1 MSLLWVADSFYVGS
15 HNVPATASWYIEK
28 FGLKQTQVELDAG
41 EGCVGL
47 TFTKELPT
55 PIVIGPVSSS
65 TDASTR
71 MLYTSGIE
79 KVRRLLGSRGVNF
92 GPVETDRQG
101 TRYFSVQDLE
111 GNAIEISEE
120 P

>member
-15 HNVPATASWYIEK
+15 HNVAAAASWYIEK
-28 FGLKQTQVELDAG
+28 FDLKQTQVELDEG

-65 TDASTR
+65 TVRHRKSQETA
-71 MLYTSGIE
+71 GISWCE
-79 KVRRLLGSRGVNF
+79 LWAG
-92 GPVETDRQG
+92 
-101 TRYFSVQDLE
+101 
-111 GNAIEISEE
+111 
-120 P
+120 